1 MEKRFFNLILIVFI
15 AWFSLFY
22 TIPWTSFGI
31 TMPFTGSTYK
41 LGLDLQGWVELDYK
55 VDLDKVRAD
64 KDNNTQKEDSI
75 VEWLKSIVDKRIE
88 SLNISDSVI
97 TTADYAGEKHIIVQI
112 PLKWKDAAEDNA
124 NIKRAKDAIWKV
136 VKIEFKEKRTSGL
149 TDADYK
155 ARKDIAR
162 KMLDELKTSK
172 YDFFV
177 TANKYKDDNENVTAW
192 TLSWTLTKLSENINF
207 SGIDL
212 KKWVVDQMLVWTGF
226 SSFSLTDWK
235 LQQTPGAKSYFVTQI
250 TDIKDVS
257 NTMSGKT
264 TKEKE
269 YTLNYLMV
277 SSVPSD
283 WIMAK
288 DSKWRTLDDRYFTKA
303 SVQYN
308 QAFQPMVE
316 LTFNS
321 VWADIFGELSTRLV
335 GKQIAIFVWGQM
347 LTAPNVNEPIRDGK
361 AVITGN
367 YTPDEA
373 KKLADD
379 INTWVIPAPIYL
391 TSEKSI
397 DAKLGLNS
405 LQQLI
410 YAWIIWFGLIFAFL
424 IFTYSWSWVLAAV
437 ALLIYTAMLL
447 VLVKMFGSVLTLAS
461 IAGIILTIGMAIDAN
476 VLIFERV
483 KEELRNKTPIKKA
496 VEIWFEHSWSA
507 IWDSHITGI
516 IIAIILFI
524 FGINMIKWFGL
535 MLGIGLVVSL
545 FSAMWIS
552 RIFVILIANKKWIS
566 NKAFIWLKDKE

>member
-1 MEKRFFNLILIVFI
+1 MEKRFFNLVIIVFI
-15 AWFSLFY
+15 AAFSLFY
-22 TIPWTSFGI
+22 TIPWASFGI
-31 TMPFTGSTYK
+31 TMPFTGNIYK
-41 LGLDLQGWVELDYK
+41 LGLDLQGGVELDYK

-64 KDNNTQKEDSI
+64 KDNNKQKEDSI
-75 VEWLKSIVDKRIE
+75 VEGLKSIVDKRIE

-97 TTADYAGEKHIIVQI
+97 TTADYGTEKHIIVQI
-112 PLKWKDAAEDNA
+112 PLKGKDTTEDNA
-124 NIKRAKDAIWKV
+124 NIKRAKDAIGKV
-136 VKIEFKEKRTSGL
+136 VKIEFKEKRTSEL

-155 ARKDIAR
+155 ARKDIVRSA
-162 KMLDELKTSK
+162 LEELKISK
-172 YDFFV
+172 YNFFV
-177 TANKYKDDNENVTAW
+177 TANKYKDDNENVQA
-192 TLSWTLTKLSENINF
+192 
-207 SGIDL
+207 G
-212 KKWVVDQMLVWTGF
+212 
-226 SSFSLTDWK
+226 
-235 LQQTPGAKSYFVTQI
+235 
-250 TDIKDVS
+250 
-257 NTMSGKT
+257 TMSGTIDKLKETIDLSKIDAKT
-264 TKEKE
+264 GLVDQLIVGTGSASFAMGSDGKISQKSGEKTYYAIQISNIDAKTKI
-269 YTLNYLMV
+269 YTINYLAV
-277 SSVPSD
+277 GSAPSE
-283 WIMAK
+283 WIIAK
-288 DSKWRTLDDRYFTKA
+288 DAKGRSLDDRYFTKS

-321 VWADIFGELSTRLV
+321 IGADIFGELSTRLV
-335 GKQIAIFVWGQM
+335 GKQIAIFVGGQM

-379 INTWVIPAPIYL
+379 INTGVIPAPIYL

-397 DAKLGLNS
+397 DAKLGMNS
-405 LQQLI
+405 LQNLI
-410 YAWIIWFGLIFAFL
+410 YAGIIGFTLIFIFL
-424 IFTYSWSWVLAAV
+424 VFTYSWSGVLAAV

-447 VLVKMFGSVLTLAS
+447 VLVKMSGSVLTLAS

-483 KEELRNKTPIKKA
+483 KEELRKKTPIKKA
-496 VEIWFEHSWSA
+496 VEIGFEHSWSA

-524 FGINMIKWFGL
+524 FGINMIKGFGL

-552 RIFVILIANKKWIS
+552 RIFVILIANKKGIS
-566 NKAFIWLKDKE
+566 NKAFVGLKDKE